1 MEDILA
7 FAIWILQLYTI
18 YMLHG
23 HAAVLQGA
31 GLLKGDSGECI
42 LHVSKMYRRVSH
54 VFYMKKK

>member
-23 HAAVLQGA
+23 HAAVLQEA
-31 GLLKGDSGECI
+31 GLLKGDSGD
-42 LHVSKMYRRVSH
+42 
-54 VFYMKKK
+54 VFYMGVACVLHEKEVKNT